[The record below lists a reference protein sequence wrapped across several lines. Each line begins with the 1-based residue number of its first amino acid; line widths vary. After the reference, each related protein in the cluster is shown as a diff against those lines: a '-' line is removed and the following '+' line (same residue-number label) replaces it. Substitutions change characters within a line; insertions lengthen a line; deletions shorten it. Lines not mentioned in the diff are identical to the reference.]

1 MDRPSDSTSYG
12 RRDIPE
18 LFPQIEHPLGL
29 AL

>member
-1 MDRPSDSTSYG
+1 MDRPSDSTPSD
-12 RRDIPE
+12 RRDVQE